1 MYFTDS
7 SQHIVYTDR
16 RLSLVFTY
24 DSMLGL
30 HSVWNARKAEEKVF
44 HFLLTFS
51 GVLRKV
57 DSRLTHVSVL
67 LANPLEHRR

>member
-44 HFLLTFS
+44 HF
-51 GVLRKV
+51 VV
-57 DSRLTHVSVL
+57 DFFWSIT
-67 LANPLEHRR
+67 